1 MNGAIDILTP
11 RGRIAAQ
18 DQLEAAEIV
27 FRHST
32 NIWFVHTPT
41 DDAAAVDGFII
52 KDNCAHALAEIK
64 SRDNT
69 LEDMMQ
75 KFGGKWLLTHQKLL
89 DIHALS
95 RLMRIPAF
103 GFVYL
108 KPSACVLAV
117 RLTDKTGLIV
127 CRYKIL
133 ATETAAT
140 CNGGLARREN
150 AFIDVSQAK
159 IYKA

>member
-1 MNGAIDILTP
+1 MNGALDILTP

-127 CRYKIL
+127 CSHHEKRTK
-133 ATETAAT
+133 TQAT
-140 CNGGLARREN
+140 CNRGTATRLN
-150 AFIDVSQAK
+150 SFIDVRNAK
-159 IYKA
+159 IFR

>member
-1 MNGAIDILTP
+1 MNGALDILTP

-41 DDAAAVDGFII
+41 DDAAAVDGFVI
-52 KDNCAHALAEIK
+52 KDGFAVAIAEIK

-69 LEDMMQ
+69 LEEMMGE
-75 KFGGKWLLTHQKLL
+75 FNGEWLLTYQKLL
-89 DIHALS
+89 GIQTIS
-95 RLMRIPAF
+95 RLMLIPAF

-108 KPSACVLAV
+108 KPSACVLAI
-117 RLTDKTGLIV
+117 RLTDANGLIV
-127 CRYKIL
+127 CSHHEKRTK
-133 ATETAAT
+133 TQAT
-140 CNGGLARREN
+140 CNG
-150 AFIDVSQAK
+150 
-159 IYKA
+159 

>member
-1 MNGAIDILTP
+1 MNGALDILTP

-41 DDAAAVDGFII
+41 DDAAAVDGFVI
-52 KDNCAHALAEIK
+52 KDGFAVAIAEIK

-69 LEDMMQ
+69 LEEMMGE
-75 KFGGKWLLTHQKLL
+75 FNGEWLLTYQKLL
-89 DIHALS
+89 GIQTIS
-95 RLMRIPAF
+95 RLMLIPAF

-108 KPSACVLAV
+108 KPSACVLAI
-117 RLTDKTGLIV
+117 RLTDANGLIV
-127 CRYKIL
+127 CSHHEKRTK
-133 ATETAAT
+133 TQAT
-140 CNGGLARREN
+140 CN
-150 AFIDVSQAK
+150 
-159 IYKA
+159 